1 MLHVLLNLLC
11 LRPPAPV
18 FRSRTGGLQLFEQTA
33 YTSISL
39 VPISSIQSIDTTKIS
54 PSNSLPLVTPDRANQ
69 QVRIR
74 PLHH

>member
-1 MLHVLLNLLC
+1 
-11 LRPPAPV
+11 
-18 FRSRTGGLQLFEQTA
+18 LFEQTA
-33 YTSISL
+33 YNSISL